1 MTIQKKEN
9 EAQKANKYEKK
20 RYLENKEMDVKTV
33 RLSKSASY
41 DRENENGQ
49 DHPVWEVDISI
60 SWWWNM
66 GKTSPFEEQ
75 SGRNFLRF

>member
-1 MTIQKKEN
+1 MKPRKPINMRKSS
-9 EAQKANKYEKK
+9 
-20 RYLENKEMDVKTV
+20 YLENKEMDIKTV

-41 DRENENGQ
+41 DRKNENGQ
-49 DHPVWEVDISI
+49 DHRLWEVDISI

-66 GKTSPFEEQ
+66 GKTNPFEEQ